1 MSGGFI
7 DNTDAQWVMSAGQ
20 LHLTSGLRFHKRPD
34 GLYDWTSDGRPRLAA
49 LCGKREGPGKLMQM
63 GNLLSEH
70 VDTVQ
75 EKQRPHQ
82 TRMVKVT
89 PETDTP
95 PTPNIQVHAIH
106 IKRKRKNPTP
116 TTTPPSTIPINMVER
131 HKDKRTRCGPPTQT
145 ILHEYRDTVLFH
157 KHSEL
162 FGELSNWFPSRFRL
176 DAVNTY
182 TSGEQMLM
190 HQKAL
195 MFMDL
200 ETAQAILDTD
210 IPALQKQQGRK
221 VKGFDEKEWSKYR
234 HTVLLD
240 CLRCKFSQNP
250 DLAVKLMDTHPRH
263 LAEASPSDQIYGIG
277 LRATDP
283 RAYDPRKWR
292 GHNLLGSTLE
302 QVRGELL
309 DAERIRGRLEQ
320 TQYHAHPR
328 EQPDRTERRSPPP
341 ANNGDNG
348 QHINISSASN
358 PPPSMG
364 STPTPQTPQQQ
375 RGIPTT
381 KGRTQLQAK
390 SNKRECDHFA
400 HNERVNWYDKTSG
413 MWQPA
418 LVCGKKMRH
427 DGSTQYKIFT
437 GTGQDTWSTP
447 AQLRPNKTPVFKK
460 GAHVHWLCR
469 RNGLWIA
476 ATVSNATNAR
486 MNEYEVITQDGEHK
500 QTLAAR
506 LRPAIARLHTS
517 GDRVWVRS
525 VRTGHHATQ
534 ATIRKQLPNTSQ
546 QSIGGLPYCRPH
558 TTDINYTV
566 QLPDGSIATAAQN
579 DIESDTCW
587 HKTGHN
593 NPKPT
598 LELALPELQG
608 LASVEIRSAVN
619 GWVPAF
625 VVNNDGTPKHSYL
638 VSRNGGPPG
647 RVQAE
652 DVRTRRKPDTW
663 LASNDGHQATRLQA
677 PMQHAMKRSRG
688 NTTSGKLPRDSPSAT
703 VERAT
708 TLTKEER
715 LGLTTVE
722 VQSDMQT
729 DWIPAFIVSSNSTR
743 SKPTH
748 YMVQHNGSKP
758 IRVRANRVRA
768 RLAPEMWLG
777 SNDGSKPTV
786 IRHDEREQTTWCTP
800 NALRPGLIQH
810 GHTHGKVLCPDDAD
824 ARHSAVTKQKC
835 LQKRRRVNDTGAA
848 EQEPETSTTSRTRT
862 TRRKTTTPDMRKHDT
877 TLQHDELLMEARLQC
892 NPSTPVQTNQ
902 LTIVEKEKVR
912 RRLFQY
918 HCAAGH
924 CSRKVLK
931 QMLLRSQT
939 ESLRRLAKHINLLP
953 ICTACLVGKSRKK
966 PHKQA
971 ADSRSKQYL
980 HRLHIDITGR
990 QRVASLGGNYYCMII
1005 VDDATRKAWA
1015 FPMKKVTDAAAV
1027 LRRFLR
1033 TEVRQLN
1040 TDNTGPKVQTVRCDS
1055 GPEFASAEFE
1065 AVLAENSISWE
1076 PSPSDSSQARG
1087 VVERAIG
1094 TIVQIARVG
1103 MCWAKAPKT
1112 WWAEAILWATTT
1124 RNMTPTTAN
1133 QNNAAPHTAATGK
1146 PVDTKMMRPFGCIA
1160 LPNIPTIKMKGKM
1173 NAGAR
1178 IAVMFGYALT
1188 EQGDINGYRVYNVAT
1203 NRVTPNHDCEFNV
1216 DVPAMEH
1223 ILASVL
1229 KSPLHYLLGKRVTK
1243 SFNGNEHH
1251 GTVVDTDQDED
1262 SKRAI
1267 YGVKYDDGEQEDLF
1281 VEELLRHLDED
1292 QPLDAARVQQLHR
1305 NVRPDGDQRWIF
1317 VPPGTDDQPPTS
1329 EDMDNNTPT
1338 TRTTGTTEQTTTTS
1352 GSTPATTSTT
1362 KTRHTAKTK
1371 NNSEQPLA
1379 TTTTTPTTRKN
1390 LGVVHPLEPNPS
1402 ASEDS
1407 TATATTD
1414 ITTSAAQDEAK
1425 SENPI
1430 DQNSDNEPHNK
1441 GTPPHTT
1448 PTTLDSNSDD
1458 NKGTK
1463 TTVPT
1468 PNVDTETT
1476 ANTRNKDPTTISPGQ
1491 KHRYPLRNKTA
1502 PQQRHEPDAAIPVR
1516 NDRTMR
1522 TRSGERNGQTHGSR
1536 QLPPLQKWKTPRAVM
1551 TAVIGSHQRLADS
1564 ETNDWTANNGGQRT
1578 CGSDPN
1584 LTQRPGKTPAPT
1596 FDARNFVPGDGGEFD
1611 FGSYVCEINAPIKY
1625 TVSSHSQGAPP
1636 SVPPMRCIDVP
1647 VPTDYWDAIN
1657 GEFGVH
1663 WCAAIQKEIDNLLGH
1678 DVFREEKLPR
1688 GAKPI
1693 PGKFVLKVKPNA
1705 DGTIASFKARWVCQG
1720 FRQRAGVDYQSTYAA
1735 VCSAISLRVLM
1746 SIACTN
1752 HWYIHN
1758 MDVSAAYLTAP
1769 LLDTTRMYIV
1779 PPPGIRVRRGYGLR
1793 LQRALYG
1800 TKQGGNRW
1808 AAHRD
1813 NKLADLG
1820 FTRSDA
1826 EPCLYHRLNADGY
1839 VLASVI
1845 VDDFIITGSSLGAI
1859 RRFKTELTQTWQM
1872 TDLGDLKWCLN
1883 LGVEYDREKGRLKI
1897 TQTNYINEMIER
1909 YGLTEAHEVATPMVP
1924 GHHLSTANVPEAD
1937 WPDVDPY
1944 PNMTGSL
1951 QHMRLTRPDIC
1962 AALSSVCQFN
1972 KKGAHDG
1979 THIAAV
1985 KRMLRYLK
1993 GTADLGIEFR
2003 SNGRKPGDPWELQ
2016 MYVDSDYANDRV
2028 ARRSKTGWL
2037 IFLNNNL
2044 VAFGSRLQTSTARS
2058 STEAEYIAMSMA
2070 VKELLWVRNIL
2081 TSIGFKVK
2089 APIQV
2094 REDNQPAIELAK
2106 NAMASKRT
2114 RGMDIKHHWIR
2125 HYVDN
2130 GAIEVVYTH
2139 TSQQKADGMTKSLPK
2154 GPFLKFR
2161 DYVITDSTKNT
2172 NTQTTRQ

>member
-1 MSGGFI
+1 V
-7 DNTDAQWVMSAGQ
+7 DA
-20 LHLTSGLRFHKRPD
+20 R
-34 GLYDWTSDGRPRLAA
+34 
-49 LCGKREGPGKLMQM
+49 
-63 GNLLSEH
+63 
-70 VDTVQ
+70 
-75 EKQRPHQ
+75 
-82 TRMVKVT
+82 
-89 PETDTP
+89 
-95 PTPNIQVHAIH
+95 
-106 IKRKRKNPTP
+106 
-116 TTTPPSTIPINMVER
+116 
-131 HKDKRTRCGPPTQT
+131 
-145 ILHEYRDTVLFH
+145 
-157 KHSEL
+157 
-162 FGELSNWFPSRFRL
+162 
-176 DAVNTY
+176 
-182 TSGEQMLM
+182 
-190 HQKAL
+190 
-195 MFMDL
+195 
-200 ETAQAILDTD
+200 
-210 IPALQKQQGRK
+210 
-221 VKGFDEKEWSKYR
+221 
-234 HTVLLD
+234 
-240 CLRCKFSQNP
+240 
-250 DLAVKLMDTHPRH
+250 
-263 LAEASPSDQIYGIG
+263 
-277 LRATDP
+277 
-283 RAYDPRKWR
+283 
-292 GHNLLGSTLE
+292 
-302 QVRGELL
+302 
-309 DAERIRGRLEQ
+309 
-320 TQYHAHPR
+320 
-328 EQPDRTERRSPPP
+328 
-341 ANNGDNG
+341 
-348 QHINISSASN
+348 
-358 PPPSMG
+358 
-364 STPTPQTPQQQ
+364 
-375 RGIPTT
+375 
-381 KGRTQLQAK
+381 
-390 SNKRECDHFA
+390 
-400 HNERVNWYDKTSG
+400 
-413 MWQPA
+413 
-418 LVCGKKMRH
+418 
-427 DGSTQYKIFT
+427 
-437 GTGQDTWSTP
+437 
-447 AQLRPNKTPVFKK
+447 
-460 GAHVHWLCR
+460 
-469 RNGLWIA
+469 
-476 ATVSNATNAR
+476 
-486 MNEYEVITQDGEHK
+486 
-500 QTLAAR
+500 
-506 LRPAIARLHTS
+506 
-517 GDRVWVRS
+517 
-525 VRTGHHATQ
+525 
-534 ATIRKQLPNTSQ
+534 
-546 QSIGGLPYCRPH
+546 
-558 TTDINYTV
+558 
-566 QLPDGSIATAAQN
+566 
-579 DIESDTCW
+579 
-587 HKTGHN
+587 
-593 NPKPT
+593 
-598 LELALPELQG
+598 
-608 LASVEIRSAVN
+608 
-619 GWVPAF
+619 
-625 VVNNDGTPKHSYL
+625 
-638 VSRNGGPPG
+638 
-647 RVQAE
+647 
-652 DVRTRRKPDTW
+652 
-663 LASNDGHQATRLQA
+663 
-677 PMQHAMKRSRG
+677 
-688 NTTSGKLPRDSPSAT
+688 
-703 VERAT
+703 
-708 TLTKEER
+708 
-715 LGLTTVE
+715 
-722 VQSDMQT
+722 
-729 DWIPAFIVSSNSTR
+729 NST
-743 SKPTH
+743 
-748 YMVQHNGSKP
+748 
-758 IRVRANRVRA
+758 A
-768 RLAPEMWLG
+768 
-777 SNDGSKPTV
+777 
-786 IRHDEREQTTWCTP
+786 
-800 NALRPGLIQH
+800 
-810 GHTHGKVLCPDDAD
+810 
-824 ARHSAVTKQKC
+824 TKQKC
-835 LQKRRRVNDTGAA
+835 LQKRRRVKDIGMV
-848 EQEPETSTTSRTRT
+848 EHGPGPP
-862 TRRKTTTPDMRKHDT
+862 TTTKQMRKKRCSKPGQHDT
-877 TLQHDELLMEARLQC
+877 ALQYDELLMEARLQLH
-892 NPSTPVQTNQ
+892 PSIPVQVNQ

-918 HCAAGH
+918 HCATGH

-931 QMLLRSQT
+931 QMLLGSQT

-1005 VDDATRKAWA
+1005 VDDATRKTWA
-1015 FPMKKVTDAAAV
+1015 FPMKRVTDAAAV

-1040 TDNTGPKVQTVRCDS
+1040 SGNNGPKVQTVRCDS

-1094 TIVQIARVG
+1094 TIVQIARVA
-1103 MCWAKAPKT
+1103 MCWSKAPKT

-1178 IAVMFGYALT
+1178 MAVMFGYALT
-1188 EQGDINGYRVYNVAT
+1188 EQGDINGYRVYNVGT

-1223 ILASVL
+1223 ILATVL

-1243 SFNGNEHH
+1243 SFNGSEHH
-1251 GTVVDTDQDED
+1251 GTVIDTDKDED
-1262 SKRAI
+1262 SKRSI
-1267 YGVKYDDGEQEDLF
+1267 YGVRYDDGEQEDLF
-1281 VEELLRHLDED
+1281 VEELLRHIDED

-1305 NVRPDGDQRWIF
+1305 NVRPDGDQRWVF
-1317 VPPGTDDQPPTS
+1317 VPPSTDDQPPTS
-1329 EDMDNNTPT
+1329 TDMINDTPKTRTPGNTELAPLRLDPTPT
-1338 TRTTGTTEQTTTTS
+1338 
-1352 GSTPATTSTT
+1352 ATSTT
-1362 KTRHTAKTK
+1362 TTRHTAETKT
-1371 NNSEQPLA
+1371 NSDQARTTTA
-1379 TTTTTPTTRKN
+1379 TTTGPREN
-1390 LGVVHPLEPNPS
+1390 LGVIHPLEPDTFTS
-1402 ASEDS
+1402 DTS
-1407 TATATTD
+1407 TAETPTDMATL
-1414 ITTSAAQDEAK
+1414 AVQDKTK

-1430 DQNSDNEPHNK
+1430 DQNSDGNPGK
-1441 GTPPHTT
+1441 TDTPPRATS
-1448 PTTLDSNSDD
+1448 TTLRPDTGN
-1458 NKGTK
+1458 NNGTK
-1463 TTVPT
+1463 TTEPT
-1468 PNVDTETT
+1468 PNVATGPTGTT
-1476 ANTRNKDPTTISPGQ
+1476 KTKDSTTISSRS
-1491 KHRYPLRNKTA
+1491 KHRYPLRNRTP
-1502 PQQRHEPDAAIPVR
+1502 PQQKLGPDAAIPA
-1516 NDRTMR
+1516 NNEQTM
-1522 TRSGERNGQTHGSR
+1522 GKGHQQQNERAPGPR

-1551 TAVIGSHQRLADS
+1551 SAVIGSRQWLADS
-1564 ETNDWTANNGGQRT
+1564 ATTNQATDNGGHHT
-1578 CGSDPN
+1578 CGSDPK
-1584 LTQRPGKTPAPT
+1584 LAQKPGTTTTAPG
-1596 FDARNFVPGDGGEFD
+1596 FDAHNLVPGDGNEFD
-1611 FGSYVCEINAPIKY
+1611 FGSYVCEVNAPVNY
-1625 TVSSHSQGAPP
+1625 TVSAHSHGPP
-1636 SVPPMRCIDVP
+1636 PPVPHMRCIDVP

-1657 GEFGVH
+1657 GEFGIY

-1678 DVFREEKLPR
+1678 DVFREERLPQ

-1746 SIACTN
+1746 AVACTN
-1752 HWYIHN
+1752 RWPIHN

-1779 PPPGIRVRRGYGLR
+1779 PPPGIRVRRGFGLR

-1813 NKLADLG
+1813 TKLAELG

-1845 VDDFIITGSSLGAI
+1845 VDDFIITGSSLDAI

-1883 LGVEYDREKGRLKI
+1883 LGVDYDRENGRLKI

-1909 YGLTEAHEVATPMVP
+1909 YGLTEAYEVATPMVP

-1993 GTADLGIEFR
+1993 GTSTMGIEFR
-2003 SNGRKPGDPWELQ
+2003 TNGRKPGDPWELQ

-2161 DYVITDSTKNT
+2161 DYVVTDSTENRT
-2172 NTQTTRQ
+2172 TQTTRH